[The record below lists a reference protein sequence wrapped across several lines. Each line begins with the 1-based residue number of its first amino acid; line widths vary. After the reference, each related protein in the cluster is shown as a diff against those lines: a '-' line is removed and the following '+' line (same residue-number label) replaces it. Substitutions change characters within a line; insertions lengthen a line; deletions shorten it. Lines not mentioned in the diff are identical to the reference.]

1 MATENLAIFD
11 IDGTLIR
18 GQSQKS
24 LLMFLYSGGYISH
37 WYYFKIMI
45 WFILYQLHFIDSPK
59 KVMEYAFSVF
69 KNTREDRAK
78 EIIDEYF
85 ELHLK
90 YKFYN
95 DGLKLIEQLRGE
107 GYRIILISNAIDLIV
122 ERIEKY
128 LKADD
133 SIGTTLEVVDG
144 RLTGKIDGSIVY
156 GLEKKRVLEEYSHRH
171 DIKLSNASAYGDH
184 ISDVSMLELVGH
196 PSVVNPSNS
205 LSSIATKKGWPIL
218 IFKN

>member
-1 MATENLAIFD
+1 
-11 IDGTLIR
+11 
-18 GQSQKS
+18 
-24 LLMFLYSGGYISH
+24 
-37 WYYFKIMI
+37 
-45 WFILYQLHFIDSPK
+45 
-59 KVMEYAFSVF
+59 MEYAFSVF

-95 DGLKLIEQLRGE
+95 DGLKLIEQLKGE
-107 GYRIILISNAIDLIV
+107 GYRIILISNAINLIV

-133 SIGTTLEVVDG
+133 SIGTILEVVDG

-156 GLEKKRVLEEYSHRH
+156 GLEKKRVLEEYSRKN

-184 ISDVSMLELVGH
+184 ISDISMLELVGH
-196 PSVVNPSNS
+196 PFVVNPSNR
-205 LSSIATKKGWPIL
+205 LSSIAIKKGWPIL